1 MTFSKE
7 TLDRII
13 AEAGLEQPL
22 DGDEVDELVEA
33 LRDQLNVYQGNDEA
47 DMLEDVFTDI
57 WDARLER

>member
-7 TLDRII
+7 MLDRII

-22 DGDEVDELVEA
+22 DGDEVDDLVET
-33 LRDQLNVYQGNDEA
+33 LRDELNVYQGNDEA